1 MALDRKSEA
10 VVPSQNV
17 TAIAGY
23 GDWKIQV
30 GAIAL
35 GLFVAGYVS
44 FLSHPVHLFIPASLT
59 ILPFLAPGRLYGKP
73 DARVLSVIGLLF
85 ALVILSALAGA
96 NPGVRSIGFAL
107 FSITPLLLFALNP
120 DAGMPR
126 FLEIFAVAAAIAMI
140 VWSWLL
146 YAFFRGVL
154 GPWGGWTPAGSSNLY
169 GILLTMLWPVL
180 LYFSMQA
187 EAGRATAFRILAGL
201 AFLCALLTFSR
212 AAVICS
218 FSAAFLLL
226 VRGRHWWMLAFVL
239 VLLLA
244 ASSQV
249 HAWLAFSRLSDFEPT
264 LGRFA
269 IWQKTLEIAW
279 DHILL
284 GVSPG
289 GGAEA
294 LASLDV
300 YHAHSN
306 TLNML
311 LESGAAAAVLFAVV
325 QIWLGVIAV
334 RLFVAGTGPAY
345 LSGAI
350 GAWLA
355 SGQVATTVTNPE
367 VTLTLALIVAA
378 GRLELE
384 KRRVAG
390 SRP

>member
-1 MALDRKSEA
+1 MVLDRKSGA
-10 VVPSQNV
+10 VAPSPSV
-17 TAIAGY
+17 AAVAAS

-30 GAIAL
+30 GAVAL

-44 FLSHPVHLFIPASLT
+44 FLSHPAHLFIPASLT
-59 ILPFLAPGRLYGKP
+59 MLLFLAPGGLFGKP
-73 DARVLSVIGLLF
+73 DARMLSIIGLLL
-85 ALVILSALAGA
+85 ALVILSALTGA
-96 NPGVRSIGFAL
+96 NPGIRSVGFAL
-107 FSITPLLLFALNP
+107 FSFTPLLLLALNP
-120 DAGMPR
+120 ETGMPR

-146 YAFFRGVL
+146 YAFLGGVL

-180 LYFSMQA
+180 LYFSNKA
-187 EAGRATAFRILAGL
+187 EAGRATAFRILAAL

-212 AAVICS
+212 AAVVCS
-218 FSAAFLLL
+218 VSAAFLLL

-239 VLLLA
+239 VLVLA
-244 ASSQV
+244 GSGRI
-249 HAWLAFSRLSDFEPT
+249 HGWLAFSRLADFEPT

-269 IWQKTLEIAW
+269 IWQRTLEIAR
-279 DHILL
+279 DHIVL

-289 GGAEA
+289 GGSAA

-306 TLNML
+306 TLNVL
-311 LESGAAAAVLFAVV
+311 LESGAAAAVVFAVV
-325 QIWLGVIAV
+325 QLWLGVMAV
-334 RLFVAGTGPAY
+334 RLFVAGSGPAY

-355 SGQVATTVTNPE
+355 SGQVATTITNPE

-378 GRLELE
+378 GQLELE
-384 KRRVAG
+384 NRRAAG
-390 SRP
+390 SQS